1 MITKEKV
8 ETAIAAGVINFSHD
22 TAGHRICKIG
32 ERGFHLPETT
42 GASSDSDD
50 ALTVFTMLD
59 AYKTNPY
66 DWDEYDYFDAV
77 LSQNDKTD
85 AVSLPYQRELS
96 WLLDEQ
102 DDTEKRKRLDDAYI
116 AASLIQRHL
125 SFRSAAALV
134 EKYENA
140 VMRFGTHMWPNEAA
154 YALGAAIDKY
164 SIEAVLA
171 LDDDTF
177 WRMLHDAAFHQMMSK
192 MTAFDCDVAVNHKGR
207 RFRPKKNEYTLSP
220 TSATKRQKP
229 ILAQNWTKK
238 QPAFSW
244 KPHKKG
250 VINMS
255 EQNKNTTTKSYSFL
269 NIKKCVG
276 KKDKPF
282 YGITVS
288 GLVVNPTGLEK
299 TASGRE
305 YIRFS
310 MPVQNQGPRIWRA
323 CEVAPQTDDNGTVW
337 ANVSFWDTNAHRF
350 LRYLERHPHAVIVVT
365 GSLRVEKST
374 STDGTVYTN
383 TTIYGDDFMH
393 VRDIRQKAA
402 EEKPQDE
409 APKQDTPQVSET
421 QPDADADDEVT
432 LDDLKKYDPP
442 F

>member
-1 MITKEKV
+1 
-8 ETAIAAGVINFSHD
+8 
-22 TAGHRICKIG
+22 
-32 ERGFHLPETT
+32 
-42 GASSDSDD
+42 
-50 ALTVFTMLD
+50 
-59 AYKTNPY
+59 
-66 DWDEYDYFDAV
+66 
-77 LSQNDKTD
+77 
-85 AVSLPYQRELS
+85 
-96 WLLDEQ
+96 
-102 DDTEKRKRLDDAYI
+102 
-116 AASLIQRHL
+116 
-125 SFRSAAALV
+125 
-134 EKYENA
+134 
-140 VMRFGTHMWPNEAA
+140 
-154 YALGAAIDKY
+154 
-164 SIEAVLA
+164 
-171 LDDDTF
+171 
-177 WRMLHDAAFHQMMSK
+177 
-192 MTAFDCDVAVNHKGR
+192 
-207 RFRPKKNEYTLSP
+207 
-220 TSATKRQKP
+220 
-229 ILAQNWTKK
+229 
-238 QPAFSW
+238 
-244 KPHKKG
+244 
-250 VINMS
+250 MS

-323 CEVAPQTDDNGTVW
+323 CEVAPQTDDHGTVW

-409 APKQDTPQVSET
+409 APKQDAPQASEI
-421 QPDADADDEVT
+421 QGDADADDEVT